1 MNPIVEELPMDEE
14 SDKRIFDEPSKKP
27 DMKESSSVK
36 PAPKPENTK
45 DDNKESET
53 KPIDEKAVPK
63 DLSVSADIKEPQK
76 LVAGV
81 IYDDDDNE
89 ENDLKYNAVS
99 NILKSLNEEV
109 ETADSDIV
117 GPATALFAYMNQSL
131 PELKINP
138 SDKKNL
144 LKK

>member
-1 MNPIVEELPMDEE
+1 MTNNDDDEGILNPIVEELPMDEE

-27 DMKESSSVK
+27 DMEELSSVK
-36 PAPKPENTK
+36 PAPRPDDSK
-45 DDNKESET
+45 DDNKAPET

-89 ENDLKYNAVS
+89 EDGREKRCRNNGQRRRIIFQRYRRGEQVQRD
-99 NILKSLNEEV
+99 
-109 ETADSDIV
+109 
-117 GPATALFAYMNQSL
+117 
-131 PELKINP
+131 
-138 SDKKNL
+138 
-144 LKK
+144 